1 MDQLGWLAQ
10 DFRYAVRGLRKDRV
24 FALLAVFALALGI
37 GATTVIYSVID
48 SVLLHPFPY
57 TGADRLVNLYVHD
70 VDRPPEDYGQTS
82 NPTPAFLELRKQ
94 LSVFED
100 VMGDGGADIFYSIG
114 GRTKLANGHFE
125 TPNTF
130 EFLGVKPM
138 LGRPITAAD
147 TRPGAPPVFA
157 MSARMWRKEFNSD
170 PKVLGTTFTLN
181 GERRTLVAIMP
192 PRFLLGDADMWLPYN
207 IYGSETSTGHK
218 WWWTLGR
225 MKPGVTVAQ
234 VAAQWEV
241 VARRLAKEYP
251 HDYPKQFTT
260 SVHTLLDEVIRQF
273 RSVIYML
280 AAAVGMLLLIA
291 CSNVANLLL
300 ARATARQK
308 EIAIRASV
316 GASRGRIVRQ
326 LLVESFVL
334 ALAACLIGCVF
345 AYFGLKLV
353 IRVIPPDTI
362 PAETEVAMS
371 AGALGFALL
380 VAALTTLLCGLAP
393 ALYAVR
399 GDLQS
404 RLKDSSRG
412 AATEL
417 RRGKLRSALVVG
429 EVALSI
435 MLLVGA
441 GLMLRTLF
449 ALEHVN
455 LGMNPQSVLVV
466 STPLPEARYKT
477 PQQRTAF
484 FQELLRRVTTLPGV
498 VSASQSLGRPPFGG
512 PISNVTIPGRPHSAP
527 WQTMVQLC
535 SEGYFRTLQI
545 PLMRGRLLSEADV
558 ASGRRVAVINQTLA
572 RGYFGNQDPLGH
584 SMKLNALDEEPDL
597 PHNAYFE
604 IIGVVGDAKNQGLQ
618 DSTMP
623 EAFVPYTAIA
633 ALSGEILVRTAVD
646 PLSLLPSVENQIW
659 SVDPNVATSDTG
671 SLEGILQRNAYSKPE
686 FGMIL
691 IGIFAAIGLALV
703 AVGVF
708 SVMSYSVS
716 LRTHEIGIRMALG
729 AERGAILRM
738 VLLHGLTLIG
748 TGILLGEAASVF
760 VTRYM
765 ASQLWGVS
773 TKDPVTFFAVVALL
787 AAVGLAA
794 CAVPARRATGV
805 DPLIALRY
813 E

>member
-1 MDQLGWLAQ
+1 
-10 DFRYAVRGLRKDRV
+10 
-24 FALLAVFALALGI
+24 
-37 GATTVIYSVID
+37 
-48 SVLLHPFPY
+48 
-57 TGADRLVNLYVHD
+57 
-70 VDRPPEDYGQTS
+70 
-82 NPTPAFLELRKQ
+82 
-94 LSVFED
+94 
-100 VMGDGGADIFYSIG
+100 
-114 GRTKLANGHFE
+114 
-125 TPNTF
+125 
-130 EFLGVKPM
+130 
-138 LGRPITAAD
+138 
-147 TRPGAPPVFA
+147 
-157 MSARMWRKEFNSD
+157 
-170 PKVLGTTFTLN
+170 
-181 GERRTLVAIMP
+181 
-192 PRFLLGDADMWLPYN
+192 
-207 IYGSETSTGHK
+207 
-218 WWWTLGR
+218 
-225 MKPGVTVAQ
+225 
-234 VAAQWEV
+234 
-241 VARRLAKEYP
+241 
-251 HDYPKQFTT
+251 
-260 SVHTLLDEVIRQF
+260 
-273 RSVIYML
+273 
-280 AAAVGMLLLIA
+280 
-291 CSNVANLLL
+291 
-300 ARATARQK
+300 
-308 EIAIRASV
+308 
-316 GASRGRIVRQ
+316 
-326 LLVESFVL
+326 
-334 ALAACLIGCVF
+334 
-345 AYFGLKLV
+345 
-353 IRVIPPDTI
+353 
-362 PAETEVAMS
+362 
-371 AGALGFALL
+371 
-380 VAALTTLLCGLAP
+380 
-393 ALYAVR
+393 
-399 GDLQS
+399 
-404 RLKDSSRG
+404 
-412 AATEL
+412 
-417 RRGKLRSALVVG
+417 
-429 EVALSI
+429 
-435 MLLVGA
+435 
-441 GLMLRTLF
+441 
-449 ALEHVN
+449 
-455 LGMNPQSVLVV
+455 MNPQSVLVV

-584 SMKLNALDEEPDL
+584 SMKFNALDEEPDL

-748 TGILLGEAASVF
+748 AGILLGEIASVF
-760 VTRYM
+760 LTRFM

-773 TKDPVTFFAVVALL
+773 TKDPVTLFAVVALL
-787 AAVGLAA
+787 VAVGLAA